1 MTGNGYNL
9 LLFRLIADT
18 SGQEFAQTKGPLL
31 LTNGAFSDTTDWLT
45 RLDSESMDPA
55 VAVQLA
61 LLDYDVFISAGRSRQ
76 FTRTH

>member
-1 MTGNGYNL
+1 MTGSGYNL

-18 SGQEFAQTKGPLL
+18 SVQEFAQTKGPLL

-55 VAVQLA
+55 VAV
-61 LLDYDVFISAGRSRQ
+61 
-76 FTRTH
+76 